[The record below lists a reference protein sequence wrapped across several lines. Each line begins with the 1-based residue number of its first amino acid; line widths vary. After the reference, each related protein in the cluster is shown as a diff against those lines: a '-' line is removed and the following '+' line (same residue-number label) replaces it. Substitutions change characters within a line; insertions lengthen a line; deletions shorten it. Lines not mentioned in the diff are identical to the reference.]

1 MIDCHWLR
9 FQFNQIFKEDDFLG
23 VHNKVEPCSGL
34 GCRRYAVGMTIIVLH
49 DRLDYVT
56 PEMTGGL

>member
-9 FQFNQIFKEDDFLG
+9 FQFNQIFKEDGFLG
-23 VHNKVEPCSGL
+23 VHNKAEPCS